1 MKRCTCAWTQRMK
14 LLCFDIETTGL
25 DALRDEVTMICV
37 QDLETGDR
45 TSYNF
50 GLLSMKDAP
59 ATALLEQVV
68 EHFEAA
74 DYLCA
79 FNGIRFDLPFMQ
91 QALEIHADVITR
103 WVLKTVDPLEFLRLS
118 GHRTSS
124 LDKICTHN
132 GIPSKSSTG
141 QRAVEMA
148 RDGLWGELEE
158 YCQQDVDILCVL
170 VKRRTFQH
178 PAEDALIDLIGCMPE
193 GTYS

>member
-1 MKRCTCAWTQRMK
+1 MRCTCAWTERMK

-25 DALRDEVTMICV
+25 DALRDEVTMICL
-37 QDLETGDR
+37 QDLVTGER

-50 GLLSMKDAP
+50 GLLSMQDVP
-59 ATALLEQVV
+59 STALVEQVV
-68 EHFEAA
+68 QQFESA

-132 GIPSKSSTG
+132 SIPSKSSTG

-148 RDGLWGELEE
+148 RDGLWDELEE

-178 PAEDALIDLIGCMPE
+178 PAEDTLIDLIGCMPE

>member
-1 MKRCTCAWTQRMK
+1 MK

-25 DALRDEVTMICV
+25 DAMRDEVTMICV
-37 QDLETGDR
+37 QDLETGER

-50 GLLSMKDAP
+50 GCLNMEDVS
-59 ATALLEQVV
+59 ATALVEQVV
-68 EHFEAA
+68 QQFDAA

-79 FNGIRFDLPFMQ
+79 YNGIRFDLPFMQ

-132 GIPSKSSTG
+132 NIASKSSTG
-141 QRAVEMA
+141 QRAIEMA
-148 RDGLWGELEE
+148 REGLWDELEH
-158 YCQQDVDILCVL
+158 YCQ
-170 VKRRTFQH
+170 
-178 PAEDALIDLIGCMPE
+178 
-193 GTYS
+193 